1 MNATF
6 NLIMDIVGTIAFA
19 ISGVMVASKK
29 KMDLFGIN
37 ILALCT
43 AVGGGMVRDVL
54 IGVTPPVMFRN
65 PIFVIIALVTANLT
79 ILILYFHKKTT
90 RKSIESLTTQLLFI
104 FDTLGLAAFTMDGVN
119 AGMAVHHGIFLPAF
133 LGVMTGV
140 GGGIIRDVL
149 ANELPQ
155 VCIKQIYASASIIGA
170 IITCLFMKYG
180 ETNAAVVL
188 GFIIVVLI
196 RVLAAHY
203 RWDLPTIDYCRDK
216 NKK

>member
-6 NLIMDIVGTIAFA
+6 NLVMDIIGTIAFA

-65 PIFVIIALVTANLT
+65 PIFVIIAF
-79 ILILYFHKKTT
+79 LILYFHKKTT

-119 AGMAVHHGIFLPAF
+119 AGMAVHTGIFLPAF

-155 VCIKQIYASASIIGA
+155 VCVKQIYASASIVGS
-170 IITCLFMKYG
+170 IITCLFIKYG
-180 ETNAAVVL
+180 ETNTAVIL

-203 RWDLPTIDYCRDK
+203 RWDLPTIEYYEDK
-216 NKK
+216 QK

>member
-1 MNATF
+1 MLPCLLLEF
-6 NLIMDIVGTIAFA
+6 F
-19 ISGVMVASKK
+19 
-29 KMDLFGIN
+29 
-37 ILALCT
+37 
-43 AVGGGMVRDVL
+43 VRL
-54 IGVTPPVMFRN
+54 SS
-65 PIFVIIALVTANLT
+65 NLT
-79 ILILYFHKKTT
+79 LTELFRFLLQAYTVLHYFPSSILILYFHKKTT

-119 AGMAVHHGIFLPAF
+119 AGMAVHTGIFLPAF

-155 VCIKQIYASASIIGA
+155 VCVKQIYASASIVGS
-170 IITCLFMKYG
+170 IITCLFIKYG
-180 ETNAAVVL
+180 ETNTAVIL

-203 RWDLPTIDYCRDK
+203 RWDLPTIEYYEDK
-216 NKK
+216 QK

>member
-54 IGVTPPVMFRN
+54 IGVTPP
-65 PIFVIIALVTANLT
+65 IFVIIALVTANST

-170 IITCLFMKYG
+170 IITCLFIKYG

-203 RWDLPTIDYCRDK
+203 RWDLPTIDYCGDK

>member
-1 MNATF
+1 MNQF
-6 NLIMDIVGTIAFA
+6 
-19 ISGVMVASKK
+19 
-29 KMDLFGIN
+29 
-37 ILALCT
+37 
-43 AVGGGMVRDVL
+43 
-54 IGVTPPVMFRN
+54 
-65 PIFVIIALVTANLT
+65 NLT

-119 AGMAVHHGIFLPAF
+119 AGMAVHTGIFLPAF

-155 VCIKQIYASASIIGA
+155 VCVKQIYASASIVGS
-170 IITCLFMKYG
+170 IITCLFIKYG
-180 ETNAAVVL
+180 ETNTAVIL

-203 RWDLPTIDYCRDK
+203 RWDLPTIEYYEDK
-216 NKK
+216 QK

>member
-6 NLIMDIVGTIAFA
+6 NLVMDIIGTIAFA

-119 AGMAVHHGIFLPAF
+119 AGMAVHTGIFLPAF

-155 VCIKQIYASASIIGA
+155 VCVKQIYASASIVDR
-170 IITCLFMKYG
+170 KS
-180 ETNAAVVL
+180 VV
-188 GFIIVVLI
+188 
-196 RVLAAHY
+196 
-203 RWDLPTIDYCRDK
+203 
-216 NKK
+216 

>member
-6 NLIMDIVGTIAFA
+6 NLVMDIIGTIAFA

-90 RKSIESLTTQLLFI
+90 RKSI
-104 FDTLGLAAFTMDGVN
+104 DTLGLAAFTMDGVN
-119 AGMAVHHGIFLPAF
+119 AGMAVHTGIFLPAF

-155 VCIKQIYASASIIGA
+155 VCVKQIYASASIVGS
-170 IITCLFMKYG
+170 IITCLFIKYG
-180 ETNAAVVL
+180 ETNTAVIL

-203 RWDLPTIDYCRDK
+203 RWDLPTIEYCEDK
-216 NKK
+216 QK

>member
-6 NLIMDIVGTIAFA
+6 NLVMDIIGTIAFA

-79 ILILYFHKKTT
+79 ILRLYFHKKTIHIPSVKQNVFHGLEPQACRLES
-90 RKSIESLTTQLLFI
+90 RKDLPSREQSCLF
-104 FDTLGLAAFTMDGVN
+104 LGL
-119 AGMAVHHGIFLPAF
+119 
-133 LGVMTGV
+133 
-140 GGGIIRDVL
+140 
-149 ANELPQ
+149 
-155 VCIKQIYASASIIGA
+155 
-170 IITCLFMKYG
+170 
-180 ETNAAVVL
+180 
-188 GFIIVVLI
+188 
-196 RVLAAHY
+196 
-203 RWDLPTIDYCRDK
+203 
-216 NKK
+216 